1 MEMLIYFIVVFLYVE
16 FLLEYEIMNMQLFG
30 CDFRVA
36 FVTSGDEWLIFLFN
50 DYMDFIESQSINS

>member
-36 FVTSGDEWLIFLFN
+36 FVTSGDE
-50 DYMDFIESQSINS
+50 